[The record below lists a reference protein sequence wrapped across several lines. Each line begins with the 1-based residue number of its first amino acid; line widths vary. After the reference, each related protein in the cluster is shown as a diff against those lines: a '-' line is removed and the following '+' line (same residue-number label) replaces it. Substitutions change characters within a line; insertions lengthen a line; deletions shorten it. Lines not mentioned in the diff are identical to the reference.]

1 VVLGGLSK
9 YEGCNLRIC
18 RPRNLTRVQRE
29 TVIRWVLAKIGVSY
43 DLENVL
49 QFMSLPF
56 EEHLPP
62 THAISELANGKF
74 TCSSLLAAAFGQVGL
89 EVLHYYDRTA
99 RNIVPYHYS
108 QIQPKDF
115 DLSPN
120 FDIIK
125 VQPAAYRRP
134 GGFLSA
140 LLDRQKSA

>member
-1 VVLGGLSK
+1 
-9 YEGCNLRIC
+9 
-18 RPRNLTRVQRE
+18 
-29 TVIRWVLAKIGVSY
+29 VIRWVLGKVGVSY

-56 EEHLPP
+56 EEQVPP
-62 THAISELANGKF
+62 THDIGELSKDKF

-89 EVLHYYDRTA
+89 DVLHYYDRA
-99 RNIVPYHYS
+99 AKKIVPYHHS

-125 VQPAAYRRP
+125 VQPAAYRKP
-134 GGFLSA
+134 GRFLSS
-140 LLDRQKSA
+140 LLDRQKTA